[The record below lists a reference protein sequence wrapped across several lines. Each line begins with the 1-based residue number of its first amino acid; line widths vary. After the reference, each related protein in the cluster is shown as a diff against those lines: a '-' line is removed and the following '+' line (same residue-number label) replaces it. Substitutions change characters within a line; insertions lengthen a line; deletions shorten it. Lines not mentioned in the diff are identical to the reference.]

1 MKRLFLAINI
11 PKDIKLKIA
20 QKRDLL
26 ESLIPGLRFVG
37 EENWHLTLVFLGQQS
52 DEALLPI
59 VRSMRDLVPKF
70 ACPEINFSDISYG
83 PLKGT
88 PRMIWLNAG
97 GVAFKEPGSRALG
110 RPSDGLGLNG
120 DDKTSKILSNFKIA
134 LEDELIKNGV
144 RFKLENREFNS
155 HITLARFTQ
164 AHAKGLPEISKEFKD
179 LNWFFEAEGLDLME
193 SHMSDKGAKYE
204 ILQRIEFTPPT

>member
-37 EENWHLTLVFLGQQS
+37 EENWHLTIVFLGEQA
-52 DEALLPI
+52 DEAFLPI
-59 VRSMRDLVPKF
+59 VKSMRDLVPKF
-70 ACPEINFSDISYG
+70 VCPEINLCDISYG

-88 PRMIWLNAG
+88 PRMIWLNG
-97 GVAFKEPGSRALG
+97 NE
-110 RPSDGLGLNG
+110 N
-120 DDKTSKILSNFKIA
+120 TSKTLSDFKIK

-144 RFKLENREFNS
+144 RFKLENREFLA
-155 HITLARFTQ
+155 HLTLAKFSEPMRN
-164 AHAKGLPEISKEFKD
+164 KLSELGKEYTD
-179 LNWFFEAEGLDLME
+179 LNWFFEAESLDLME
-193 SHMSDKGAKYE
+193 SRQSGKGTEYE
-204 ILQRIEFTPPT
+204 VLQRIEFGLD